1 MHFVRLLQP
10 YTPYGLKDNEM
21 ARMWTG
27 YDSSWDVSFN
37 RMSLVKINKT
47 SITISFENSQ
57 IIY

>member
-1 MHFVRLLQP
+1 
-10 YTPYGLKDNEM
+10 M

-47 SITISFENSQ
+47 SLTISFEKIVKSS
-57 IIY
+57 IDGREIS